1 MPADSIREDG
11 WGIRGRMKDASST
24 DITVFRGEALS
35 TFYFCGDVYGL
46 SLTTGE
52 TLEKADFGDSFAR
65 WGVSAHPKV
74 DAATGEL
81 LFFSYSKDEPFLRFG
96 SLDAQGRSR
105 REVDV
110 PLPGPRLPHDMA
122 FTENFVVLND
132 FPLYWKADLLAMG
145 AHVPTFD
152 RSLPSRFAIVHRHDP
167 TAPIRWFEAAPTYV
181 LHFTNAYE
189 VGHEVVLEGFFQGRP
204 RPSTKGAQSIEEPAF
219 RSLAL
224 DQFETRLHR
233 WRFDLRTGETR
244 EEPLSE
250 QFTEFGRINPRY
262 QTRPNRFVYAPT
274 GEAGKFLFNGLVKH
288 DLQTGEERSLSLG
301 AGVYASETLMVPRE
315 RASREDDGYLV
326 RSRWTSTTTLRTA
339 SCSTPSARGPSPSA
353 SCVCPS
359 ESPAELTAPGPAA
372 PRCAALR
379 CSSDCPRAA
388 SSSRRTARCQ

>member
-1 MPADSIREDG
+1 
-11 WGIRGRMKDASST
+11 
-24 DITVFRGEALS
+24 L
-35 TFYFCGDVYGL
+35 
-46 SLTTGE
+46 LT
-52 TLEKADFGDSFAR
+52 KR
-65 WGVSAHPKV
+65 
-74 DAATGEL
+74 
-81 LFFSYSKDEPFLRFG
+81 
-96 SLDAQGRSR
+96 
-105 REVDV
+105 
-110 PLPGPRLPHDMA
+110 
-122 FTENFVVLND
+122 
-132 FPLYWKADLLAMG
+132 WKADLLAMG

-152 RSLPSRFAIVHRHDP
+152 RSLPSRFALVHRHDP

-204 RPSTKGAQSIEEPAF
+204 RPSTKGAQSIEEAAF

-274 GEAGKFLFNGLVKH
+274 GEAGKFLFNGLVKY

-359 ESPAELTAPGPAA
+359 ESPAEPTPPGPAA

-379 CSSDCPRAA
+379 CSSDRPRAA